1 MTVLKCMKTKIQK
14 QTDKEKPVQKKKSY
28 TSASD
33 DAHSKYYTCI
43 QKPVTKSSMTEH
55 WVYLNVDKESVVDSL
70 TQKGT
75 RLLVARYPDFYK
87 IYLYKTH
94 IPGESS
100 WPNGG
105 VTVYNSNYEMLQS
118 FYYDS
123 VAIHPE
129 GGSYKFQT

>member
-1 MTVLKCMKTKIQK
+1 MKTKIQK
-14 QTDKEKPVQKKKSY
+14 QTSKEKPVQKKKSHV
-28 TSASD
+28 SSSD
-33 DAHSKYYTCI
+33 DSHSKYYTCV
-43 QKPVTKSSMTEH
+43 QKPVTKSSTTEH
-55 WVYLNVDKESVVDSL
+55 WIYLNVDKESAVDSL

>member
-1 MTVLKCMKTKIQK
+1 MKTKIQK
-14 QTDKEKPVQKKKSY
+14 QTSKEKPVQKKKSY
-28 TSASD
+28 TSSSD
-33 DAHSKYYTCI
+33 DVHSKYYTCV
-43 QKPVTKSSMTEH
+43 QKSVTKSSTTEH
-55 WVYLNVDKESVVDSL
+55 WIYLNVDKESAVDSL